1 MGRIQASTGLV
12 TGIDI
17 QGTVDKLM
25 QIESAPRDALT
36 ARQKDLQAQQ
46 TAVTDLTALGV
57 GVQLAIERL
66 KKPALFAATT
76 VTSSDPNVLTAKSS
90 TGLTPGQYQFVPA
103 RIAQANHALSI
114 GVAASD
120 QALGGGSFSFRFGGQ
135 VDTAANLGDLNG
147 GAGVA
152 RGQIK

>member
-1 MGRIQASTGLV
+1 M
-12 TGIDI
+12 DI

-25 QIESAPRDALT
+25 QIEAAPRDALT

-66 KKPALFAATT
+66 KKPDLFAATT
-76 VTSSDPNVLTAKSS
+76 VTSSNPDILTAKSS
-90 TGLTPGQYQFVPA
+90 SGVAPGQYQFVPA
-103 RIAQANHALSI
+103 RIAQANHALSS
-114 GVAASD
+114 GVGGND
-120 QALGGGSFSFRFGGQ
+120 QALGGGTFTFRFGGQ
-135 VDTAANLGDLNG
+135 VDTAVNRGDLNG

-152 RGQIK
+152 RG